1 MELLI
6 DTNAILD
13 MVFQRKGCE
22 NAKKLFQK
30 IIENGHRAYITAT
43 SVTDLFYIIRREIR
57 DTEQTYV
64 IMEQIFKLVSVMP
77 VTQKDVQSAF
87 DQKWKDFEDC
97 VLAWGCWQVITKRD
111 RL

>member
-1 MELLI
+1 
-6 DTNAILD
+6 
-13 MVFQRKGCE
+13 
-22 NAKKLFQK
+22 
-30 IIENGHRAYITAT
+30 
-43 SVTDLFYIIRREIR
+43 
-57 DTEQTYV
+57 
-64 IMEQIFKLVSVMP
+64 MEQIFKLVSVMP